1 MAVIDNKGK
10 KFKDELKEKIVEG
23 DKISILAS
31 SFTLTAFS
39 ILKEELSKIDK
50 LKFIFKDSA
59 SCSSIYGKEIKLCNE
74 MKQKAISR
82 ECAEWVKERAI
93 FKSNISSDPIEM
105 SLLVSNNAC
114 YSPVNRF
121 DSYTLGEEK
130 AKTSICLIND
140 VTPDNVIYRETFKEL
155 WNNYEDFKEVTEDVL
170 SYLEY
175 GYKENSPEFI
185 YYLSICNIFSEFLKD
200 SENEIKSEDNSLKE
214 SKIWSLLYDFQKDA
228 AIAIINKLNK
238 YNGCILADSVGLGKT
253 FTALAVIK
261 YYESMNKNVLV
272 LCPKKLGNNWNTYN
286 ANYTNNILSSD
297 RFRYDVLYHT
307 DLGREYG
314 ESNGTDLTRFNWKS
328 YDLIV
333 IDESHNFRNGGSIRE
348 DGKMNRYSVLMEKVI
363 KEGVKTKV
371 LMLSATPVNNRFNDL
386 KQQLALIYEG
396 DTNLIDNKLK
406 LGKGIDEIFREAQ
419 TTFNIWS
426 KKSREERTTN
436 ALVNS
441 LSPEFFS
448 LLDEVTIARS
458 RKNIEKYYDTND
470 IGEFPLRLA
479 PISLSP
485 NLTDMEGAWSYKKIY
500 EVLVS
505 LNLNIYHPSYFIH
518 PSRRAYYATLLGD
531 NKVNV
536 NFTQDNRE
544 NGIRRLMAINLMKRL
559 ESSVNSFELTVRRIL
574 SLITSTIE
582 QIDRKA
588 KEVSL
593 GEIKED
599 DFDSDDEADI
609 FSISKKIQFNLSDMD
624 TISWRAE
631 LISDKLS
638 LEELLR
644 HIDEITPEY
653 DKKLQVLLEAIER
666 KITSPINDNNKKI
679 IIFTAFSD
687 TAEYLYSVIAP
698 FIKEK
703 YGLNSALVTG
713 KKEGKTTLDNVK
725 TNINTILTLFSPIS
739 KDRDLVLPGVS
750 DDIDILIATDCI
762 SEGQNLQ
769 DADCVINYDIHW
781 NPVRIIQ
788 RFGRVD
794 RLGSRNKKVQLISF
808 WPDISLDDYIKL
820 KQKVETK
827 MKALNISATGDDDI
841 FSIEEQND
849 LEYRQ
854 EQLKRLK
861 EEVCDIEDMSGGV
874 SIMDFGLNEV
884 RLDAYEYKKRNKSIL
899 SYPVGLYSITE
910 SNDYPTGVI
919 FVLKSLNKE
928 KEKFT
933 RLWPYYIIYVLDNGE
948 IYLDSTKSK
957 EALDVFRYLAR
968 GKKDIN
974 SMLIS
979 LFDKETRKERNM
991 QKYTTLFNKA
1001 LDSIIEKKE
1010 EENMFSFLKGEDTSF
1025 IEKTTNTNFRL
1036 ISFLVVKG
1044 RSNA

>member
-396 DTNLIDNKLK
+396 DTNLIDSKLK

-574 SLITSTIE
+574 TLITSTIE

-599 DFDSDDEADI
+599 DFDSDDEGDI

-644 HIDEITPEY
+644 HIDEITPFY
-653 DKKLQVLLEAIER
+653 DKKLQVLLETIER
-666 KITSPINDNNKKI
+666 KIATPINDNNKKI

-713 KKEGKTTLDNVK
+713 KKEGKTTLENVK

-991 QKYTTLFNKA
+991 QKYTALFNKA

>member
-31 SFTLTAFS
+31 NFTLTAFS
-39 ILKEELSKIDK
+39 ILKEELLKVDK

-82 ECAEWVKERAI
+82 ECAEWVKEKAS

-140 VTPDNVIYRETFKEL
+140 VTPDSVIYRETFKEL

-624 TISWRAE
+624 TISWRSE

-653 DKKLQVLLEAIER
+653 DKKLQVLLETIER
-666 KITSPINDNNKKI
+666 KIATPINDNNKKI

-957 EALDVFRYLAR
+957 EALDVFRYLSR

-974 SMLIS
+974 STLVS

-991 QKYTTLFNKA
+991 QKYTSLFNKA

-1010 EENMFSFLKGEDTSF
+1010 EENLFSFLKGEDTSF